1 MQRKNK
7 IPHNLAIQIFLLALF
22 FKHIIGNSNRIE
34 KICVIKS
41 KYLLVPPIKSVLC
54 VLHEKNFHVYAGI
67 YTQMSSF
74 YSCKRIYYICH
85 VSYHITYKF
94 ILFFFGNFIV
104 FLIGVYHSCLTSHWI
119 FGEHYY
125 IYDQKNLICF
135 FYVFARPYP
144 RVN

>member
-67 YTQMSSF
+67 YTDVFNLFMQADLLYMS
-74 YSCKRIYYICH
+74 C
-85 VSYHITYKF
+85 
-94 ILFFFGNFIV
+94 IL
-104 FLIGVYHSCLTSHWI
+104 SHNI
-119 FGEHYY
+119 
-125 IYDQKNLICF
+125 
-135 FYVFARPYP
+135 
-144 RVN
+144 